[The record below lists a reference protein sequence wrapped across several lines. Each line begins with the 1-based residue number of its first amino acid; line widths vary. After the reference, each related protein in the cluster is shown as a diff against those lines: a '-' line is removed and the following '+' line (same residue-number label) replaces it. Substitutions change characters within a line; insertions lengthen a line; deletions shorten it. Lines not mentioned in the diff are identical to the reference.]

1 MLQRSL
7 SDWFGRHFVTF
18 DARLH
23 DASLFHED
31 QIDNAIDS
39 I

>member
-1 MLQRSL
+1 MMDAYRDDPAAGRAMLQRSL

-23 DASLFHED
+23 G
-31 QIDNAIDS
+31 
-39 I
+39 